1 MFLYSTERER
11 ERERDHE
18 ARDVKYTHTHT
29 HTHTHHEAGDVSAD
43 VEDEV
48 DRPLD
53 RDVAGLAAGRGVRGE
68 VLEAVEESRVGRGT
82 HKSQKM

>member
-1 MFLYSTERER
+1 
-11 ERERDHE
+11 
-18 ARDVKYTHTHT
+18 
-29 HTHTHHEAGDVSAD
+29 VSAD